1 MKKIL
6 VIGCPGSGKS
16 TFARKLQKICQIPV
30 VYLDRLYWNEDKT
43 TVERDVFIL
52 KLKEALEMESFII
65 DGNYLSSMPLRLE
78 ACDTVFFLDY
88 QAELCLESVRLR
100 MGTPRP
106 DMPWVETEEDAEFME
121 FIRDFSIHSRGEIL
135 KLLEKHREKNIFV
148 FKTREEADS
157 FLKSLKTE

>member
-1 MKKIL
+1 
-6 VIGCPGSGKS
+6 
-16 TFARKLQKICQIPV
+16 
-30 VYLDRLYWNEDKT
+30 
-43 TVERDVFIL
+43 
-52 KLKEALEMESFII
+52 
-65 DGNYLSSMPLRLE
+65 
-78 ACDTVFFLDY
+78 
-88 QAELCLESVRLR
+88 

-106 DMPWVETEEDAEFME
+106 DMPWVETEEDVEFME